1 MKTTVNLPDELMKE
15 AMLLT
20 DVKTKTGVIII
31 ALKELIRKA
40 KVADLKN
47 YKGKVNLEI
56 DVDMLRNRDASSRC
70 YFKMD

>member
-56 DVDMLRNRDASSRC
+56 DVDMLRNRDASSR
-70 YFKMD
+70 

>member
-1 MKTTVNLPDELMKE
+1 
-15 AMLLT
+15 MLLT

-56 DVDMLRNRDASSRC
+56 DVDMLRNRDASSR
-70 YFKMD
+70 